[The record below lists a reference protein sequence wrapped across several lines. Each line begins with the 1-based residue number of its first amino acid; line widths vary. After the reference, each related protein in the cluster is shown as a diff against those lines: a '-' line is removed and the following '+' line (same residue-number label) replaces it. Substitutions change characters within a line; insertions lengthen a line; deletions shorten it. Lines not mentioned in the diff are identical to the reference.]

1 MEANVAVDM
10 FSGALISGVTYGTY
24 VGDDDSATEL
34 SHLKTLVT
42 YDNEKW
48 SDKNHAS
55 RALGTRLYA
64 AKGKVKGLTPNIIS
78 YIQRCFTYCVNQNK
92 GQPLLLME
100 EFSAIVPHAFGDRNK
115 CSILVRLQKRSKRL

>member
-1 MEANVAVDM
+1 MEANVAVEL
-10 FSGALISGVTYGTY
+10 FSWALSSGVAYTTY
-24 VGDDDSATEL
+24 VGDDNSATE

-42 YDNEKW
+42 YDIEKW
-48 SDKNHAS
+48 SDINHAS

-100 EFSAIVPHAFGDRNK
+100 GFSAIVPHAFRDHNK
-115 CSILVRLQKRSKRL
+115 